1 MSQRPKTEI
10 LSFQRLELHMIQSL
24 YGRGVAAGI
33 WKDYAIDIGRKVAIF
48 SIYRNAS
55 EVPIYQVIKDPS
67 LRHKGGQYRVVTQT
81 GQILK
86 RGDEL
91 KLVLKVLDKFQ
102 THLSIVG

>member
-1 MSQRPKTEI
+1 MSVKVKNEI

-33 WKDYAIDIGRKVAIF
+33 WKDYAIDIGQGIAMF

-55 EVPIYQVIKDPS
+55 EVPLYQVIKDPS
-67 LRHKGGQYRVVTQT
+67 LRNKQGQYRVVTQT

-91 KLVLKVLDKFQ
+91 KQVLKVLDKFQ
-102 THLSIVG
+102 THLSIV

>member
-1 MSQRPKTEI
+1 MNVRLKNEI
-10 LSFQRLELHMIQSL
+10 VCFHRLELHLVQGL

-33 WKDYAIDIGRKVAIF
+33 WKDYAIDIRQGSALF

-67 LRHKGGQYRVVTQT
+67 LRNKQGQFRVVTQT

-86 RGDEL
+86 RGDDL
-91 KLVLKVLDKFQ
+91 KQVIKVLDKFN
-102 THLSIVG
+102 THLSVV